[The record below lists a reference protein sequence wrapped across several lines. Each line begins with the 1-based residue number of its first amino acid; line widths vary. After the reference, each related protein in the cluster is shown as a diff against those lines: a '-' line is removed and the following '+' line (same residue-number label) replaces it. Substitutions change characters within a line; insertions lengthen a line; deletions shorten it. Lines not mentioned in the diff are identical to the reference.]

1 MSKQEL
7 RYLGNGP
14 GQGEG
19 VAIGGIKYERNET
32 YKFDADRAAVL
43 LRRGGWEVVK
53 PIERKPRG
61 GTTRRKGS
69 ESWRKH

>member
-1 MSKQEL
+1 MSQQEL

-19 VAIGGIKYERNET
+19 VAIGGIQYKPNET
-32 YKFDADRAAVL
+32 HKFDADRAADL

-53 PIERKPRG
+53 LTKPKKERLVAEEG
-61 GTTRRKGS
+61 
-69 ESWRKH
+69 ES

>member
-19 VAIGGIKYERNET
+19 VAIGGIQYKPYKT
-32 YKFDADRAAVL
+32 YKFDADRAADL

-53 PIERKPRG
+53 PPKPKKERLVAEEG
-61 GTTRRKGS
+61 
-69 ESWRKH
+69 ES

>member
-19 VAIGGIKYERNET
+19 VAIGGIKYEPYKT
-32 YKFDADRAAVL
+32 YKVDSDLAAVL
-43 LRRGGWEVVK
+43 LRKGGFEVVK
-53 PIERKPRG
+53 SAKPKKERLADEEG
-61 GTTRRKGS
+61 
-69 ESWRKH
+69 ES

>member
-19 VAIGGIKYERNET
+19 VAIGGIKYEPYKT
-32 YKFDADRAAVL
+32 YKVDYDLAAVL
-43 LRRGGWEVVK
+43 LRKGGFEVV
-53 PIERKPRG
+53 RKAVKKAEKA
-61 GTTRRKGS
+61 TEEMS
-69 ESWRKH
+69 

>member
-1 MSKQEL
+1 MSQQKL

-19 VAIGGIKYERNET
+19 VAIGGIKYERNKT
-32 YKFDADRAAVL
+32 YKFNTDRAKDL

-53 PIERKPRG
+53 STKPKKKK
-61 GTTRRKGS
+61 TVEES
-69 ESWRKH
+69 ES